1 MQRQVVQI
9 VGGSADCHTTFAR
22 REIRYNSQQ
31 GLSPQKEYPLLTPVT
46 YLAWVGGIYLFHGLR
61 EVVKYLV
68 R

>member
-46 YLAWVGGIYLFHGLR
+46 YLA
-61 EVVKYLV
+61 
-68 R
+68 